1 MPNQKT
7 MPTQNTY
14 TTLVAYLF
22 ACMFVIFI
30 AGCGGGGSEDP
41 AGTTAPTDPF
51 TEKFIEIDAIPGPIV
66 AVRVGQVATLDSRSF
81 ADSTQALSYSWSFS
95 HKPTGSTT
103 VLQGATTA
111 SPSFIAD
118 VRGVYMVQLLV
129 NAEGVTSQRAIT
141 TVVVTNPG
149 ERLTGRFNH
158 PGLSS
163 NCVNC
168 HDGVFLKA
176 NGKILFPKTPDHVAS
191 SNNCQTCHTPQGFN
205 IIPIVDHQ
213 EVFGNCSEC
222 HNGVIA
228 IGKSDFHPATAVE
241 CDECHNTTS
250 FLELA
255 ADGSFDHSN
264 ITRACVGCHN
274 GNVAT
279 GMTPTAA
286 DTPPGTHPD
295 TNSECGYCHT
305 TISFL
310 NAYPDHTGP
319 DVVGAGIT
327 CDSCHGAGTAQ
338 GQSNG
343 HPVTN
348 VDCATCHSVVTFKMP
363 GGIFN
368 HSVVDPTV
376 QSCDSCHNDN
386 NSINAPGKG
395 SAVPTHPATSADC
408 GSCHNTEAFKPAF
421 GFDHDGAVDNC
432 QTCHGNN
439 NPVSPQITATGKP
452 LATPFYAHM
461 PTNPNNPGTA
471 SDQDCGDCH
480 TPGTFSTG
488 TYDHA
493 DAAAGNCTS
502 CHNNVIS
509 VGKLPNHIP
518 TTPDNQE
525 CDVCHNTLDFADVTF
540 SHVGITNNC
549 VSCHD
554 GNISIGK
561 SFNHL
566 PTSQDCIL
574 CHSTAALFK
583 PASNFA
589 HVSITDKCETC
600 HDGSSHN
607 AAIGAI
613 GKITDHIPAQNECSV
628 CHNDTSTGGFV
639 SSTFMSN
646 VHQGIFSGCEGCHN
660 GRFSTT
666 SGNLNGKPGNHL
678 PVNQDCD
685 VCHTNASFMAP
696 TNFVHA
702 GITGNCES
710 CHDGKG
716 NNVAAG
722 ALGKTPTHPATTAD
736 CGACHAIGNGF
747 NDGTFDH
754 SGIVNNCSSC
764 HGDTPTATP
773 VGPKKNALHVPTTQ
787 DCSLCHVPGT
797 FKPSVF
803 DHTGIVDN
811 CASCHGDNA
820 TAAVTK
826 KNSGHLSTTE
836 DCSLCHNTTA
846 FAGARFDHTGIT
858 NNCASCH
865 DGATARG
872 KTPPPN
878 HVPTNGDCSDCHQTT
893 GFRPATFDHVGI
905 VDNCRSCHDGKYAI
919 GKTDSHVPT
928 NQDCGI
934 CHTTTSFIGAGFN
947 HTGIV
952 NNCASCHDGG
962 TARGKNNGHIATA
975 LDCSSCHTTAT
986 FKGGTWT
993 HDSSSAGN
1001 CNQCHDNGGGA
1012 TEKPNGHLG
1021 TNEQCDVCHST
1032 NGWAPSTFQHNRNG
1046 NYPGDHRR
1054 NPGCTGCH
1062 KGSIGGGINSGNY
1075 PNQLRYAPDCAGC
1088 HANDFDSES
1097 DHIGGKSG
1105 TVEQNKNCG
1114 RSGCHRVSDSDF
1126 D

>member
-1 MPNQKT
+1 

-30 AGCGGGGSEDP
+30 AGCGGGGSGDP
-41 AGTTAPTDPF
+41 AGTTTPTDPF
-51 TEKFIEIDAIPGPIV
+51 TENFIEIEAISGPIV
-66 AVRVGQVATLDSRSF
+66 AVRVGQVATLNDSRSF

-95 HKPTGSTT
+95 HKPAGSTT

-118 VRGVYMVQLLV
+118 VRGVYMVQLV
-129 NAEGVTSQRAIT
+129 VSAEGVTSQRAIT

-168 HDGVFLKA
+168 HDGVFLQA

-205 IIPIVDHQ
+205 IIPFVDHQ

-222 HNGVIA
+222 HDGVIA
-228 IGKSDFHPATAVE
+228 VGKSEFHPATAVE

-250 FLELA
+250 FLDLSP
-255 ADGSFDHSN
+255 DGSFDHSN

-279 GMTPTAA
+279 GMTPTTTDA
-286 DTPPGTHPD
+286 PPGTHPD

-368 HSVVDPTV
+368 HSLLDAAL
-376 QSCDSCHNDN
+376 QSCESCHNDGT
-386 NSINAPGKG
+386 SINARAATPT
-395 SAVPTHPATSADC
+395 AVHQNATADC
-408 GSCHNTEAFKPAF
+408 GVCHNTESFIPAF
-421 GFDHDGAVDNC
+421 NFDHTDIVDNC
-432 QTCHGNN
+432 ATSGCHTGL
-439 NPVSPQITATGKP
+439 PGEASGKP
-452 LATPFYAHM
+452 LTIPGLYEHM
-461 PTNPNNPGTA
+461 PTIE
-471 SDQDCGDCH
+471 DCSACH

-488 TYDHA
+488 TFAHTGPSFVGSCD
-493 DAAAGNCTS
+493 S
-502 CHNNVIS
+502 CHNNVRS
-509 VGKLPNHIP
+509 VGKLPNHMP
-518 TTPDNQE
+518 TDPLLD
-525 CDVCHNTLDFADVTF
+525 CDACHNTTTF
-540 SHVGITNNC
+540 TGATFVHTSPDTDTC
-549 VSCHD
+549 TDCHD
-554 GNISIGK
+554 GNIAKGQSIG
-561 SFNHL
+561 HYA
-566 PTSQDCIL
+566 T
-574 CHSTAALFK
+574 
-583 PASNFA
+583 
-589 HVSITDKCETC
+589 TDNCSTC
-600 HDGSSHN
+600 HLVAGNGYTTFAGTFDHDPGTVNNNCASCHN
-607 AAIGAI
+607 TGIATP
-613 GKITDHIPAQNECSV
+613 KINNHIPAQAECSE
-628 CHNDTSTGGFV
+628 CHVDTTDGGFIN
-639 SSTFMSN
+639 STFFNN
-646 VHQGIFSGCEGCHN
+646 VHPGLTSGCEGCHKN
-660 GRFSTT
+660 QFLPTANSSNLLIVKQTT
-666 SGNLNGKPGNHL
+666 HIPTS
-678 PVNQDCD
+678 QDCD
-685 VCHTNASFMAP
+685 VCHSNTVPFGPTA
-696 TNFVHA
+696 TNFSHA
-702 GITGNCES
+702 GITNNCES

-716 NNVAAG
+716 SNVAAG
-722 ALGKTPTHPATTAD
+722 ALGKAQATNPHPATTAD
-736 CGACHAIGNGF
+736 CGACHAIGNNF
-747 NDGTFDH
+747 TDGTFDH
-754 SGIVNNCSSC
+754 TGIVNNCSSC
-764 HGDTPTATP
+764 HGDNPTATP
-773 VGPKKNALHVPTTQ
+773 VGPMKNALHVPTTQ
-787 DCSLCHVPGT
+787 DCSTCHVPGT
-797 FKPSVF
+797 FKNAVF

-811 CASCHGDNA
+811 CEQCHGDNA

-826 KNSGHLSTTE
+826 KNSGHVDTTQ

-878 HVPTNGDCSDCHQTT
+878 HVPTTGDCSDCHQTT
-893 GFRPATFDHVGI
+893 GFVPGTFDHVGI
-905 VDNCRSCHDGKYAI
+905 VDNCRSCHDGAYAI
-919 GKTDSHVPT
+919 GKSSSHVPT
-928 NQDCGI
+928 NQDCGV

-952 NNCASCHDGG
+952 DNCASCHDG
-962 TARGKNNGHIATA
+962 ATA
-975 LDCSSCHTTAT
+975 LGKHNNHVATSLDCSSCHTTAT

-1001 CNQCHDNGGGA
+1001 CDQCHSTNGGA
-1012 TEKPNGHLG
+1012 TAKPNGHLS

-1032 NGWAPSTFQHNRNG
+1032 NGWAPTSFSHDRNG

-1054 NPGCTGCH
+1054 DPGCTGCH
-1062 KGSIGGGINSGNY
+1062 KGSIGGGINRDNY
-1075 PNQLRYAPDCAGC
+1075 PNQLTYAPFCAGC
-1088 HANDFDSES
+1088 HANDFESEG